1 MAILTSAGTYF
12 TPQSN
17 KSENEKKYDDI
28 HLEIVRQTA
37 AGSLTLGTDTSVVNN
52 AMYAYAQN
60 ATSTPAA
67 SGVSTPGSGAVT
79 TTVVTQGAAAAHDV
93 FIFGGERGVD
103 VGSGFYFE
111 RSVGQESPSD
121 FVWELV
127 KVTLDGSGDGTV
139 NGSEESTPEMSL
151 VARPMFVMATEVLS
165 AALPDSAGVSV
176 SSVTSI
182 DFELKGANDAVVLC
196 LVGGLKAD
204 ASPVSDSG
212 TNIAVREDMSFLL
225 HNAKNVHARPTSP
238 LIGEIIEATLADV
251 TSYSAVTIAASS
263 LTHISHIEG
272 IFPMDTNATEEAAA
286 WNGTRGTSSGI
297 VGANGSVHV
306 MRCLVVGY

>member
-1 MAILTSAGTYF
+1 MAILTLAGTYF

-17 KSENEKKYDDI
+17 KRTHEKKYDDI

-52 AMYAYAQN
+52 AAFAYAQN
-60 ATSTPAA
+60 ATGTAA
-67 SGVSTPGSGAVT
+67 AAGVSTPGSGAVS
-79 TTVVTQGAAAAHDV
+79 TTVVTRGAAGVHDV
-93 FIFGGERGVD
+93 FIFGGERGID
-103 VGSGFYFE
+103 SGTGFYFGN
-111 RSVGQESPSD
+111 SIGQESPSD

-127 KVTLDGSGDGTV
+127 KVTLDDSGDGTV
-139 NGSEESTPEMSL
+139 NGSEESTPEMSI
-151 VARPMFVMATEVLS
+151 VARPMFVMATQVLS
-165 AALPDSAGVSV
+165 ASLPSSTGVSV
-176 SSVTSI
+176 ASVTSI
-182 DFELKGANDAVVLC
+182 DFVLKSANDAVVLC

-204 ASPVSDSG
+204 SSPVDDSG

-225 HNAKNVHARPTSP
+225 HNAKNVYSQPRGA
-238 LIGEIIEATLADV
+238 LIGEIIDATLADV

-263 LTHISHIEG
+263 LTYISHIEG
-272 IFPMDTNATEEAAA
+272 IFPMDTNASQEAAA

-306 MRCLVVGY
+306 MKCLVVGY